1 MLMKT
6 SKIFFKYDKKGF
18 SLLEVLLT
26 MILISIAASVV
37 LPVGKVMIVQ
47 NKEEE
52 LKDTLKDV
60 RNALEKYKT
69 EKGSY
74 PVSLDTLLQN
84 RYLRRLDNEPFG
96 GTWQYNP
103 ATGTHTWLNF
113 VTSYT
118 DAVYFVNHIS
128 YVANGTDEIYDIRS
142 STEFT
147 GLNGTVYTS
156 W

>member
-47 NKEEE
+47 NKEED
-52 LKDTLKDV
+52 LKATLKDV

-69 EKGSY
+69 ENGSY
-74 PVSLDTLLQN
+74 PTSLDILLQN

-96 GTWQYNP
+96 GTWQYKP
-103 ATGTHTWLNF
+103 AAGDHQWLNF
-113 VTSYT
+113 LTSYVT
-118 DAVYFVNHIS
+118 VTYIPNHIS
-128 YVANGTDEIYDIRS
+128 YVANGTDAIYDIRS
-142 STEFT
+142 STEFK
-147 GLNGTVYTS
+147 GLNGTAYTS